1 MRSFSAA
8 AALNRRCLRPCEKGF
23 LRSARKRYCGVRT
36 AIRCRYPT
44 RTAILRDQTGSCLG
58 AVEIF
63 SDISRI
69 KALEGEMQQ
78 ARTMAALGEMSA
90 TVAHEIRNPLGAM
103 GMWAGL
109 LERDLPPGDKRGKT
123 LKKIIEGLSRLNK
136 IVSNLLIYTR
146 PIRAELRKMALED
159 SLSEIVDFVDI
170 EIDRLGL
177 KIDLVR
183 DWAVPGRTFVLAD
196 PEKIEQVVMNL
207 CLNAMQAMP
216 DGGALTVGIESN
228 PDKASGYVC
237 FCRPRY
243 RRRNSR
249 GGPPEDFRPILY
261 HAGERHRPR
270 TCNCKEIRGVPCGIY
285 RCSKR
290 GNARR
295 DVPDIFTEIER
306 VGGRAM
312 DRKKILVVDD
322 NELFRDSIADMLS
335 RQNFDVVQAPDGRSA
350 LNEASHRRFDLVIS
364 DMKMPYMSGI
374 ELLDKMKVVDPDAPF
389 LIITAFGAVETAV
402 EAMKKGAYDFI
413 QKSDTLMR
421 ELELTVIR
429 ALQYQTLVDENR
441 RLKTALN
448 SKWTSIGKTA
458 AMEEVRAM
466 VARVA
471 DSRSTVLITGESG
484 TGKELIARSI
494 HFQSRRN
501 HGPFIKVNCA
511 ALPDGLIESELFG
524 HEKGAFTGAI
534 MQKRGKFEA
543 ASGGTLLLDEIGELP
558 MAGQAKLLRALQE
571 REIHKVGGDQPIEID
586 VRIVVTTNRKARG
599 GGRPGQ
605 FPGGPLLSPECDA
618 NPSSDTARPAR
629 GYSEPCRPFPEA
641 L

>member
-1 MRSFSAA
+1 
-8 AALNRRCLRPCEKGF
+8 
-23 LRSARKRYCGVRT
+23 
-36 AIRCRYPT
+36 
-44 RTAILRDQTGSCLG
+44 
-58 AVEIF
+58 
-63 SDISRI
+63 
-69 KALEGEMQQ
+69 
-78 ARTMAALGEMSA
+78 
-90 TVAHEIRNPLGAM
+90 
-103 GMWAGL
+103 
-109 LERDLPPGDKRGKT
+109 
-123 LKKIIEGLSRLNK
+123 
-136 IVSNLLIYTR
+136 
-146 PIRAELRKMALED
+146 
-159 SLSEIVDFVDI
+159 
-170 EIDRLGL
+170 
-177 KIDLVR
+177 
-183 DWAVPGRTFVLAD
+183 
-196 PEKIEQVVMNL
+196 
-207 CLNAMQAMP
+207 
-216 DGGALTVGIESN
+216 
-228 PDKASGYVC
+228 
-237 FCRPRY
+237 
-243 RRRNSR
+243 
-249 GGPPEDFRPILY
+249 
-261 HAGERHRPR
+261 
-270 TCNCKEIRGVPCGIY
+270 
-285 RCSKR
+285 
-290 GNARR
+290 
-295 DVPDIFTEIER
+295 
-306 VGGRAM
+306 M

-322 NELFRDSIADMLS
+322 NELFRDSIADMLI

-350 LNEASHRRFDLVIS
+350 LNEASQRRFDLVIS

-374 ELLDKMKVVDPDAPF
+374 ELLDKMKQVVPDVPF

-448 SKWTSIGKTA
+448 GKWTSIGKTA

-501 HGPFIKVNCA
+501 HGPFVKVNCA

-571 REIHKVGGDQPIEID
+571 REIHKVGGDQPIEVD
-586 VRIVVTTNRKARG
+586 VRIVVTTNRKLEEEVGRG
-599 GGRPGQ
+599 NFREDLYYRLNVMRIHLPTLRDRREDIPSLADHFLKRYNEENGFSVEGFAEGCLDTLVRHPWPGNIRELENAIERSVVLTRTGKIRPDIFQFVSPADFGRDDSGNLEAGMTVGEAEKQLIMKTLSHCGGNRTRAADMLGISIRT
-605 FPGGPLLSPECDA
+605 LRNKLNEYHSVKELDLV
-618 NPSSDTARPAR
+618 
-629 GYSEPCRPFPEA
+629 EA
-641 L
+641 